1 MSGFK
6 RDRQGNAKKHDG
18 PKQSPKSI
26 VRNAYTPM
34 FEQLRDELDE
44 HHDRRDRIGK
54 ASRDVTALSKKIIF
68 SLQRVRKIEEQLPA
82 DIQTEIDLRLAEISK
97 LLASIAPDVQAINR
111 YRYSRSLVC
120 LEELVEALTFL
131 HYLKTQTLISHKE
144 LDPIVEDLTRK
155 GAAKEDEV
163 MTNAPDAAAP
173 DPEQSTPAQ
182 ETEALT
188 ISLTDDDYVYG
199 LFDLT
204 GEMMRFA
211 TTTSALTGKMASA
224 DFGEDESESRDIVQ
238 DMHDLGS
245 FFEMLPLRS
254 GNRIQWEKKLE
265 VMRQSVQK
273 VEKLGYD
280 MKVRGSERPKGWVPD
295 LSSNDQPG
303 SPE

>member
-6 RDRQGNAKKHDG
+6 RDRQGNAKRFDG
-18 PKQSPKSI
+18 PKPAPKAPV

-34 FEQLRDELDE
+34 FEHLRDELDA

-54 ASRDVTALSKKIIF
+54 ASRDITALSKKIIF
-68 SLQRVRKIEEQLPA
+68 SLQRVRKIDQELPQ
-82 DIQTEIDLRLAEISK
+82 DIQTEIDTRLAEISK
-97 LLASIAPDVQAINR
+97 LLAAIAPEIQGINR
-111 YRYSRSLVC
+111 HRYARSLMC
-120 LEELVEALTFL
+120 LEELIEALTFA
-131 HYLKTQTLISHKE
+131 HYVRTQTLITHEQLSPVVEE
-144 LDPIVEDLTRK
+144 LSRK
-155 GAAKEDEV
+155 GAAPPEDEV
-163 MTNAPDAAAP
+163 MADAGADKPAAAQAAEVP
-173 DPEQSTPAQ
+173 VV
-182 ETEALT
+182 
-188 ISLTDDDYVYG
+188 SLTDDDYLYG
-199 LFDLT
+199 VFDLT

-211 TTTSALTGKMASA
+211 TTTSALTGKMASG
-224 DFGEDESESRDIVQ
+224 DDNGEGSQRTIVE

-280 MKVRGSERPKGWVPD
+280 RMIRGSERPEGWMPD
-295 LSSNDQPG
+295 LTSTDQPG

>member
-18 PKQSPKSI
+18 PQQPPKSI

-54 ASRDVTALSKKIIF
+54 ASRDITALSKKIIF
-68 SLQRVRKIEEQLPA
+68 SLQRVSKIEEQLPA

-120 LEELVEALTFL
+120 LEELVEAITFL

-144 LDPIVEDLTRK
+144 LDPIVEDITRQ
-155 GAAKEDEV
+155 GFAKEDEV
-163 MTNAPDAAAP
+163 MTSAPDIA
-173 DPEQSTPAQ
+173 TPVLAAQ
-182 ETEALT
+182 ETKAPPT

-211 TTTSALTGKMASA
+211 TTTSALTGKMASG
-224 DFGEDESESRDIVQ
+224 DLGGDDESESRDIVQ

-254 GNRIQWEKKLE
+254 GNRTQWGKKLE